1 MTEQVCWLNGVL
13 AKVSQA
19 RISPLDRG
27 LLYGDGL
34 FETMRAYGGVIFRLG
49 AHVERLLQAAKALR
63 FPFALDAEVLAE
75 ACQEVVAAND
85 LTDAY
90 VRLTI
95 TRGVGGSPGEL
106 DASREPTILAVAREH
121 HGYPPELYERGMN
134 AAVASVRRNVSSV
147 LSRVKSLNYL
157 DNLLAR
163 AQAAERGADE
173 ALLLHS
179 EGKVVEGSASNVFI
193 VPRVGRASKP
203 VRHSSEGAK
212 AGPTPFPDGQRILTP
227 PISAGV
233 LPGITRECILEVCA
247 ELDIDSAEES
257 FTLDELFAAEE
268 AFLTNSLMEVMP
280 LTRVDG
286 IPVGRGI
293 PGRVTKS
300 LMQAYRELVRE
311 ETASSRM
318 RDSHLFPSD
327 DGAANGRRAGGG
339 SR

>member
-1 MTEQVCWLNGVL
+1 M
-13 AKVSQA
+13 
-19 RISPLDRG
+19 
-27 LLYGDGL
+27 
-34 FETMRAYGGVIFRLG
+34 GGV
-49 AHVERLLQAAKALR
+49 ALR
-63 FPFALDAEVLAE
+63 KQRFLLRECIAFSEQLRRD
-75 ACQEVVAAND
+75 
-85 LTDAY
+85 
-90 VRLTI
+90 
-95 TRGVGGSPGEL
+95 
-106 DASREPTILAVAREH
+106 REPVSGAPS
-121 HGYPPELYERGMN
+121 GP
-134 AAVASVRRNVSSV
+134 RN
-147 LSRVKSLNYL
+147 
-157 DNLLAR
+157 D
-163 AQAAERGADE
+163 
-173 ALLLHS
+173 
-179 EGKVVEGSASNVFI
+179 
-193 VPRVGRASKP
+193 RVGRASKP

>member
-1 MTEQVCWLNGVL
+1 MTEQLCWLNGEL
-13 AKVSQA
+13 LRVSQA

-63 FPFALDAEVLAE
+63 FPFALDAEMLAE
-75 ACQEVVAAND
+75 ACQEVVGAND

-95 TRGVGGSPGEL
+95 TRGVGGLPGEL
-106 DASREPTILAVAREH
+106 DASREPTILAVAREY
-121 HGYPPELYERGMN
+121 HGYPPELCERGMN
-134 AAVASVRRNVSSV
+134 AAVASVRRNASSV

-157 DNLLAR
+157 DNVLAR

-173 ALLLHS
+173 ALLLDS
-179 EGKVVEGSASNVFI
+179 ESKVVEGSASNVFI
-193 VPRVGRASKP
+193 LPRVGRAS
-203 VRHSSEGAK
+203 S
-212 AGPTPFPDGQRILTP
+212 PTLTP
-227 PISAGV
+227 PVSAGV
-233 LPGITRECILEVCA
+233 LAGITRECILELCA

-257 FTLDELFAAEE
+257 FTLDELLAAEE
-268 AFLTNSLMEVMP
+268 AFLTNSLMEVVP

-318 RDSHLFPSD
+318 RDSHLFPPD

-339 SR
+339 NR

>member
-1 MTEQVCWLNGVL
+1 MTEQLCWLNGEL

-63 FPFALDAEVLAE
+63 FPFALDAEMLAE
-75 ACQEVVAAND
+75 ACQEVVGAND

-95 TRGVGGSPGEL
+95 TRGVGGLPGEL
-106 DASREPTILAVAREH
+106 DASREPTILAVAREY
-121 HGYPPELYERGMN
+121 HGYPPELCERGMS
-134 AAVASVRRNVSSV
+134 ASVASVRRNASSV

-157 DNLLAR
+157 DNALAR
-163 AQAAERGADE
+163 AQAAQRGADE
-173 ALLLHS
+173 ALLLDS
-179 EGKVVEGSASNVFI
+179 ESKVVEGSASNLFLVCD
-193 VPRVGRASKP
+193 
-203 VRHSSEGAK
+203 EGV
-212 AGPTPFPDGQRILTP
+212 LTP
-227 PISAGV
+227 AAGAGV
-233 LPGITRECILEVCA
+233 LPGITRQCVLELCSKLDVETA
-247 ELDIDSAEES
+247 ERN
-257 FTLDELFAAEE
+257 FGLDELLAAEE

-286 IPVGRGI
+286 IPVGGGI

-311 ETASSRM
+311 ETASSKM